1 VCRKNIKLNKIRT
14 GVSITDDV
22 DLGKKAGVNIRV
34 RRFLAPMG
42 RLPCWTD
49 ISCRNSS
56 LGRTIPELDT
66 LRGIAALLVLADH
79 TSIIT
84 KGAGGNGVW
93 LFFAL
98 SGYLLTRPFL
108 DRQEGWTCRSLLL
121 YAGKRLARILPMYW
135 VVVLG
140 YFLAGKSWHWTWLHL
155 LFWRGDLHLWTVQQ
169 ELLFYLLLPGLLF
182 LVAFLGRSFLLK
194 AGLLYGLAICTGL
207 FLGPDIIRLPAIH
220 RFNHV
225 PFQVAP
231 FLAGMGAAYLSAA
244 LPQTLGR
251 RGGKILLLLLLL
263 GLIYACNRLWPVAT
277 GSREIWRVG
286 ILFSLL
292 LVTVQLPGPSW
303 LKTILGFVPLR
314 AVGIVG
320 YSYYLLHLPLI
331 QVLAPLAP
339 TLGKPLFFLFVGLTA
354 YLLSCLTYSLVEK
367 PCMTKFPAWIVR
379 VTNRFA
385 PSEPGR
391 QNGCEKTRAA
401 AGGPLV

>member
-1 VCRKNIKLNKIRT
+1 MNSR
-14 GVSITDDV
+14 
-22 DLGKKAGVNIRV
+22 A
-34 RRFLAPMG
+34 RRSLAFLG
-42 RLPCWTD
+42 RLPCWAD

-56 LGRTIPELDT
+56 LGRTVPELDT

-79 TSIIT
+79 TSLIP
-84 KGAGGNGVW
+84 KGTGGNGVW

-108 DRQEGWTCRSLLL
+108 ERREGWTCRSLLL
-121 YAGKRLARILPMYW
+121 YASRRLARILPMYW

-169 ELLFYLLLPGLLF
+169 ELLFYLLLPGLLS
-182 LVAFLGRSFLLK
+182 LVTILGRPFLLK
-194 AGLLYGLAICTGL
+194 AGLLYGLAICAGL
-207 FLGPDIIRLPAIH
+207 FLGPEIIRLPAIH
-220 RFNHV
+220 RFNYV

-231 FLAGMGAAYLSAA
+231 FLAGMGAAYLAAA

-263 GLIYACNRLWPVAT
+263 GLIYACNRQWPIAT

-292 LVTVQLPGPSW
+292 LVTVQLPGPAW
-303 LKTILGFVPLR
+303 LHPLLAFVPLR

-331 QVLAPLAP
+331 QIFAPLAP
-339 TLGKPLFFLFVGLTA
+339 TLGKNLFFLAVGLAA
-354 YLLSCLTYSLVEK
+354 YALSCLTYSLVEK
-367 PCMTKFPAWIVR
+367 PCMTKFPAWIAR
-379 VTNRFA
+379 LANRFS
-385 PSEPGR
+385 PSDPGR
-391 QNGCEKTRAA
+391 QNSCEKTQA
-401 AGGPLV
+401 AGGQIA